1 MNVMPFDIPRA
12 SLLDREVVNAAFF
25 HEGYWAPLAQSSMS
39 VTDIFSAIFAH
50 HPIWMKIAL
59 MMRNRVATWCGL
71 HAPSASEILNP
82 RFKRGYVVGDTIGVW
97 PIFALTE
104 TELVAGRD
112 DKHLNFRVSVL
123 KLIHGDTP
131 GVAISTV
138 CNVHNRFGK
147 LYLTFVI
154 PFHRWGVQRL
164 IFNAIRAGRL

>member
-1 MNVMPFDIPRA
+1 
-12 SLLDREVVNAAFF
+12 
-25 HEGYWAPLAQSSMS
+25 
-39 VTDIFSAIFAH
+39 
-50 HPIWMKIAL
+50 
-59 MMRNRVATWCGL
+59 MRNCLATWCGL
-71 HAPSASEILNP
+71 HGPSASEILNP

-123 KLIHGDTP
+123 KLSQGDTP
-131 GVAISTV
+131 GVAVSTV

-147 LYLTFVI
+147 FYLTFVV